1 MKASIKQDTVSILM
15 LTLHIEPFS
24 SIPIAQYNKTCVHK
38 RFQSMAEKPT
48 ENLLEANSDVTQMLD
63 SSDQEFQQ
71 DKYVLG
77 FMKKNSLW
85 EQTENMHKE
94 KEAKNRE
101 ERNITKKDVC
111 NGKGEC
117 FGLTHKNMAWARKGL
132 SRVIYSCA
140 S

>member
-1 MKASIKQDTVSILM
+1 MMKASIKQDTVSILM

-77 FMKKNSLW
+77 FMKKKIVC
-85 EQTENMHKE
+85 EN
-94 KEAKNRE
+94 R
-101 ERNITKKDVC
+101 RRTCTKK
-111 NGKGEC
+111 KKLRTEKKEI
-117 FGLTHKNMAWARKGL
+117 LQRKMSVMERESAL
-132 SRVIYSCA
+132 D
-140 S
+140 